1 MKDYI
6 GGYSQEE
13 WEKVEKE
20 FRRDFDNSKK
30 YNKSFQEIVREIL
43 EGETYLSFEE
53 KTGLSP
59 NMFYRIKSQIDEKDP
74 PQRNTLF
81 SLCVGYNLDL
91 LTAQTLLRSLGL
103 EFNHCNTRDYAYN
116 FLLTRCRG
124 KDVDE
129 CNEILKGLGL
139 DKKYFL
145 GSFARKSKSK

>member
-6 GGYSQEE
+6 AGYNQEE
-13 WEKVEKE
+13 WENLNKE
-20 FRRDFDNSKK
+20 FKRDYDNSKK

-103 EFNHCNTRDYAYN
+103 EFNRRNTRDYAYA

-129 CNEILKGLGL
+129 CNEILEGLGL
-139 DKKYFL
+139 EKKYYL
-145 GSFARKSKSK
+145 GRFARKSKSK